1 MSKKK
6 YIPPDGEDV
15 RRRRFRWLLRQ
26 KPKAYPDRPRSNKN
40 SLLKSNITFTGGIS
54 MKKFTS
60 CICSKANGLALRARM
75 ALSNQRGD
83 FYISD
88 AVKIIIA
95 VVLGALLLAA
105 LTLIFNDTVIPRITQ
120 EIEGLFGAAN

>member
-1 MSKKK
+1 M
-6 YIPPDGEDV
+6 
-15 RRRRFRWLLRQ
+15 R
-26 KPKAYPDRPRSNKN
+26 N
-40 SLLKSNITFTGGIS
+40 FTTRIQN
-54 MKKFTS
+54 
-60 CICSKANGLALRARM
+60 KANALALRARM

-105 LTLIFNDTVIPRITQ
+105 LTLIFNDTVIPRITS
-120 EIEGLFGAAN
+120 EIEAGPRFFSF

>member
-1 MSKKK
+1 MKNL
-6 YIPPDGEDV
+6 II
-15 RRRRFRWLLRQ
+15 LM
-26 KPKAYPDRPRSNKN
+26 DRKVNRIVSR
-40 SLLKSNITFTGGIS
+40 THT
-54 MKKFTS
+54 
-60 CICSKANGLALRARM
+60 

-105 LTLIFNDTVIPRITQ
+105 LTLIFNDTVIPRITR
-120 EIEGLFGAAN
+120 EIEELFG

>member
-1 MSKKK
+1 MKRM
-6 YIPPDGEDV
+6 I
-15 RRRRFRWLLRQ
+15 
-26 KPKAYPDRPRSNKN
+26 
-40 SLLKSNITFTGGIS
+40 LKLNRTATRLILNT
-54 MKKFTS
+54 
-60 CICSKANGLALRARM
+60 RA

-105 LTLIFNDTVIPRITQ
+105 LTLIFNDTVIPRITS

>member
-1 MSKKK
+1 
-6 YIPPDGEDV
+6 
-15 RRRRFRWLLRQ
+15 
-26 KPKAYPDRPRSNKN
+26 
-40 SLLKSNITFTGGIS
+40 

-60 CICSKANGLALRARM
+60 CICNKVNGLVLRART

-105 LTLIFNDTVIPRITQ
+105 LTPIFNDTVIPRITQ
-120 EIEGLFGAAN
+120 EIEYSLQILSLSACHWWKLAQRHFYLL

>member
-1 MSKKK
+1 M
-6 YIPPDGEDV
+6 
-15 RRRRFRWLLRQ
+15 
-26 KPKAYPDRPRSNKN
+26 NK
-40 SLLKSNITFTGGIS
+40 LTQTIR
-54 MKKFTS
+54 
-60 CICSKANGLALRARM
+60 SKANHLAIRAHM

-105 LTLIFNDTVIPRITQ
+105 LTLIFNDTVIPRITS
-120 EIEGLFGAAN
+120 EIEGLFG

>member
-1 MSKKK
+1 
-6 YIPPDGEDV
+6 
-15 RRRRFRWLLRQ
+15 
-26 KPKAYPDRPRSNKN
+26 
-40 SLLKSNITFTGGIS
+40 
-54 MKKFTS
+54 MKKFTN
-60 CICSKANGLALRARM
+60 CICSKISALRSCTQK

-105 LTLIFNDTVIPRITQ
+105 LTLIFNDTVIPRITS
-120 EIEGLFGAAN
+120 EIESLFG

>member
-1 MSKKK
+1 M
-6 YIPPDGEDV
+6 
-15 RRRRFRWLLRQ
+15 
-26 KPKAYPDRPRSNKN
+26 NK
-40 SLLKSNITFTGGIS
+40 LTQTIR
-54 MKKFTS
+54 
-60 CICSKANGLALRARM
+60 SKANRLAIRARL

-105 LTLIFNDTVIPRITQ
+105 LTLIFNDTVIPRITS
-120 EIEGLFGAAN
+120 EIEGLFS

>member
-1 MSKKK
+1 M
-6 YIPPDGEDV
+6 
-15 RRRRFRWLLRQ
+15 
-26 KPKAYPDRPRSNKN
+26 NKLTQTIRN
-40 SLLKSNITFTGGIS
+40 KVNH
-54 MKKFTS
+54 
-60 CICSKANGLALRARM
+60 LAILAHM

-105 LTLIFNDTVIPRITQ
+105 LTLIFNDTVIPRITK
-120 EIEGLFGAAN
+120 EIEGLFG

>member
-1 MSKKK
+1 M
-6 YIPPDGEDV
+6 
-15 RRRRFRWLLRQ
+15 R
-26 KPKAYPDRPRSNKN
+26 N
-40 SLLKSNITFTGGIS
+40 FTTRIQN
-54 MKKFTS
+54 
-60 CICSKANGLALRARM
+60 KANALALRARM

-105 LTLIFNDTVIPRITQ
+105 LTLIFNDTVIPRITS
-120 EIEGLFGAAN
+120 EIEGMFG

>member
-1 MSKKK
+1 
-6 YIPPDGEDV
+6 
-15 RRRRFRWLLRQ
+15 
-26 KPKAYPDRPRSNKN
+26 
-40 SLLKSNITFTGGIS
+40 
-54 MKKFTS
+54 MKKVKNIIKSGS
-60 CICSKANGLALRARM
+60 CRLISRARK

-105 LTLIFNDTVIPRITQ
+105 LTLIFNNTVIPRITQ
-120 EIEGLFGAAN
+120 EINKLFA

>member
-1 MSKKK
+1 
-6 YIPPDGEDV
+6 
-15 RRRRFRWLLRQ
+15 
-26 KPKAYPDRPRSNKN
+26 
-40 SLLKSNITFTGGIS
+40 

-60 CICSKANGLALRARM
+60 CICNKVTGLVLSARTV
-75 ALSNQRGD
+75 LSNQRGD

-120 EIEGLFGAAN
+120 EIEGLFA